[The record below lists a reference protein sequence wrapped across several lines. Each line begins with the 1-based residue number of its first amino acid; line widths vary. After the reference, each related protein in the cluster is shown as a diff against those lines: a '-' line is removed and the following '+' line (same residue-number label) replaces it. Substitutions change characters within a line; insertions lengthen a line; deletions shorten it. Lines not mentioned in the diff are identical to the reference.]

1 MNLLIDTH
9 VALWALSS
17 PDRMAPDVREM
28 LRDPAHLIHV
38 SAVTVWEV
46 EIKRAIGKL
55 SAPEGFAAAHVQP
68 DAAFFSKDLGEFLL
82 PYDAVR
88 TAADPDAT
96 LMAFLQSTYDAAADR
111 ANWNRAALEC
121 GIGRP
126 DKPRPVRPPA

>member
-1 MNLLIDTH
+1 VNLLIDTH

-55 SAPEGFAAAHVQP
+55 SAPEGFAGECLDRGFDPLPIELAHAERAGRLPPHHADPFDRMLVAQ
-68 DAAFFSKDLGEFLL
+68 ALEEDLILVSDDRALGA
-82 PYDAVR
+82 YDVR
-88 TAADPDAT
+88 TIPA
-96 LMAFLQSTYDAAADR
+96 S
-111 ANWNRAALEC
+111 
-121 GIGRP
+121 
-126 DKPRPVRPPA
+126 PR

>member
-55 SAPEGFAAAHVQP
+55 SAPEGFAGECLDRGFDPLPIELAH
-68 DAAFFSKDLGEFLL
+68 AERAGRL
-82 PYDAVR
+82 PPHH
-88 TAADPDAT
+88 ADP
-96 LMAFLQSTYDAAADR
+96 FDR
-111 ANWNRAALEC
+111 MLVAQAMVEGLTIVTSDRRIPLY
-121 GIGRP
+121 GV
-126 DKPRPVRPPA
+126 PVLW

>member
-28 LRDPAHLIHV
+28 LRDPAHLVHV

-55 SAPEGFAAAHVQP
+55 SAPEGFAGECLDRGFDPLPIELAHAERAGRLPPHHADPFDRMLVAQARCEQLTLLSRDPQVQ
-68 DAAFFSKDLGEFLL
+68 L
-82 PYDAVR
+82 YDVAVR
-88 TAADPDAT
+88 A
-96 LMAFLQSTYDAAADR
+96 
-111 ANWNRAALEC
+111 
-121 GIGRP
+121 
-126 DKPRPVRPPA
+126 V